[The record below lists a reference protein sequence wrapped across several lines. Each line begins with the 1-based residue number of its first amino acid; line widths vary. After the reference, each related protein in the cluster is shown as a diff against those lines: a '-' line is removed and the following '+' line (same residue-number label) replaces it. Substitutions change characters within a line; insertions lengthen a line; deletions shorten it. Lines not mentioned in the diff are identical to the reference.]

1 MKQLTD
7 LLHILLCNK
16 VHVYDIMGLR
26 NRIEGQCYYYLECDI
41 AEGDTMPD
49 HTEWEKFTSAFKS
62 ALEFNDD
69 EEVLDF
75 IRKAVKMSQEF
86 QVLSSSNNHRAT
98 FIKNLF
104 TILH

>member
-7 LLHILLCNK
+7 LLHILLCDK
-16 VHVYDIMGLR
+16 VHVYDMMSLR
-26 NRIEGQCYYYLECDI
+26 DRIKDNCYYYLECDI

-49 HTEWEKFTSAFKS
+49 HIEWKEFTSAFKS

-86 QVLSSSNNHRAT
+86 QVLSSSNSHRAT

-104 TILH
+104 TAIY